1 MNWCDR
7 SQCRVCKHPRP
18 VIRSAG
24 AGPARRAPGPRTSAN
39 VRTEAA
45 AVTVSPGQQAEEL
58 RQAAQKAKRAGATA
72 DALKL
77 LVDAEREARARQAAA
92 KSSKPLDMARTAVEQ
107 AAAAVTAADAA
118 IATAEAAVAA
128 ARQKAEDARSRHQD
142 KVAELERIEW
152 LRAEN
157 SVAALSPSMAQAPV
171 ALQLTA
177 KDLLVKALCVTTSL
191 DRMLK
196 NVTANIGI
204 PEDFHKEFADLK
216 LAMSTA
222 QQAQRISLAA
232 ATTAARSPTAPD
244 APVKTLLTAMKQH
257 FEILES
263 GRVLDAGTR
272 GRDLPEDLVDS
283 MSNVQQLMMAIEPV
297 GAPSLYEALEPEV
310 PYASNQGIEDASM
323 GNEES
328 LNATAIAIME
338 QIQNVS
344 AEEAL
349 ETVHQHLRIFCG
361 KGIGRGTERF
371 SPGC

>member
-24 AGPARRAPGPRTSAN
+24 AGAARRAPGPRTSAN

-77 LVDAEREARARQAAA
+77 LVDAEREARARQAVA

-177 KDLLVKALCVTTSL
+177 QDLLVKALCVTTSL

-196 NVTANIGI
+196 NVTANTGI
-204 PEDFHKEFADLK
+204 PDDFHKEFADLK